1 MTVKH
6 CCNCMNELRG
16 EAKICPKCGF
26 DNSRYVQPDEALPC
40 GTVLNNRYLIGR
52 MIGQGGFGL
61 TYIGYDYKLTTPV
74 CIKEYFPSGGAMRG
88 QDGSTRVYWSSGS
101 TGAALKEGR
110 ETFVEEAKK
119 AARVRIL
126 DSVVSV

>member
-26 DNSRYVQPDEALPC
+26 DNSSYVRPDEALPC

-52 MIGQGGFGL
+52 MIGQG
-61 TYIGYDYKLTTPV
+61 
-74 CIKEYFPSGGAMRG
+74 
-88 QDGSTRVYWSSGS
+88 
-101 TGAALKEGR
+101 ALG
-110 ETFVEEAKK
+110 
-119 AARVRIL
+119 
-126 DSVVSV
+126 